1 MATSTAT
8 CLLSNRQHTPKYLQ
22 HGAAAVLLARHQS
35 IFSFIAFAS
44 RKRGKSSAK
53 QFDISPGDLSQFC
66 THPKVLQLQLP
77 SSNKLEWLNAP
88 PYYGSTKGG
97 EKIKCQEMGQSE
109 DSQGGQEGRKG
120 SSSGRRCLFRVYAG
134 LISSLMSEGV
144 HRVMFLLVEDFLCLF
159 FVDLLSISFAFTR
172 LAPQRGPPSATQTLL

>member
-22 HGAAAVLLARHQS
+22 HAATAVLLARHQN

-44 RKRGKSSAK
+44 KKRGKSSAK

-66 THPKVLQLQLP
+66 THPKALQLQLP

-88 PYYGSTKGG
+88 PYYGSTKGE
-97 EKIKCQEMGQSE
+97 EKIKCQEMGQVG

-120 SSSGRRCLFRVYAG
+120 SICGGHCLSRVYTG

-144 HRVMFLLVEDFLCLF
+144 HLVMF
-159 FVDLLSISFAFTR
+159 
-172 LAPQRGPPSATQTLL
+172 